1 MLEHFIVNIALI
13 ILGASVL
20 FVLGIRVAKARFM
33 FVDLKDPTT
42 LLPDKPFRSLL
53 IIEGIVY
60 LGIAFLLR
68 PSLNALW
75 AWESLIFV
83 CFLFVGCWALVH
95 GILIVR
101 LCKRREVEK
110 DQLKT

>member
-1 MLEHFIVNIALI
+1 MMEHFIVTIALI

-33 FVDLKDPTT
+33 FVDLKDPGT
-42 LLPDKPFRSLL
+42 LLPDKPFRSHL

-60 LGIAFLLR
+60 LFVAFLLR
-68 PSLNALW
+68 PSLDVLW
-75 AWESLIFV
+75 TWESIIFV

-95 GILIVR
+95 GILILC
-101 LCKRREVEK
+101 LCKRREIEGGV
-110 DQLKT
+110 